1 MDISDFLQN
10 DAVITLRASSKKQLL
25 QDLAKQAKVLT
36 GLNDAK
42 IFEVLLE
49 REKLGSTGLGKGVAI
64 PHGKLSGLS
73 SLQGIFAK
81 LDKPIDFDSVDNSPV
96 DLVFL
101 LLAPEQAGADH
112 LTALARVSR
121 YLRNQDNCEKLRNTD
136 DQDGLYILLTQNELS
151 LIHI

>member
-10 DAVITLRASSKKQLL
+10 DAVITLRVSSKKQLL
-25 QDLAKQAKVLT
+25 QDLAKQAKILT

-81 LDKPIDFDSVDNSPV
+81 LEKPIDFDSVDNSPV

-136 DQDGLYILLTQNELS
+136 DQDGLYILLTQNEAQAA
-151 LIHI
+151 

>member
-10 DAVITLRASSKKQLL
+10 DAVITLRVSSKKQLL
-25 QDLAKQAKVLT
+25 QDLAKQAKILT

-136 DQDGLYILLTQNELS
+136 DQDGLYILLTQNEAQAA
-151 LIHI
+151 

>member
-1 MDISDFLQN
+1 M
-10 DAVITLRASSKKQLL
+10 
-25 QDLAKQAKVLT
+25 
-36 GLNDAK
+36 
-42 IFEVLLE
+42 
-49 REKLGSTGLGKGVAI
+49 AI

-121 YLRNQDNCEKLRNTD
+121 YLRKQDNCEKLRNTD
-136 DQDGLYILLTQNELS
+136 DQDGLYILLTQNEAQAA
-151 LIHI
+151 

>member
-10 DAVITLRASSKKQLL
+10 DAVITLRVSSKKQLL
-25 QDLAKQAKVLT
+25 QDLAKQAKILT

-81 LDKPIDFDSVDNSPV
+81 LEKPIDFDSVDNSPV

-121 YLRNQDNCEKLRNTD
+121 YLRKQDNCEKLRNTD
-136 DQDGLYILLTQNELS
+136 DQDGLYILLTQNEAQAA
-151 LIHI
+151 

>member
-101 LLAPEQAGADH
+101 L
-112 LTALARVSR
+112 
-121 YLRNQDNCEKLRNTD
+121 
-136 DQDGLYILLTQNELS
+136 
-151 LIHI
+151 

>member
-25 QDLAKQAKVLT
+25 QDLAKQAKILT

-121 YLRNQDNCEKLRNTD
+121 YLRKQDNCEKLRNTD
-136 DQDGLYILLTQNELS
+136 DQDGLYILLTQNEAQAA
-151 LIHI
+151 

>member
-36 GLNDAK
+36 GLNDSK

-121 YLRNQDNCEKLRNTD
+121 YLRKQDNCEKLRNTD
-136 DQDGLYILLTQNELS
+136 DQDRLYILLTQNEAQAA
-151 LIHI
+151 

>member
-25 QDLAKQAKVLT
+25 QDLAKQAKILT

-81 LDKPIDFDSVDNSPV
+81 LEKPIDFDSVDNSPV

-121 YLRNQDNCEKLRNTD
+121 YLRKQDNCEKLRNTD
-136 DQDGLYILLTQNELS
+136 DQDGLYILLTQNEAQAA
-151 LIHI
+151 

>member
-10 DAVITLRASSKKQLL
+10 DAVVKIRATSKKQLL

-36 GLNDAK
+36 GLNDDK
-42 IFEVLLE
+42 IFDVLLQ

-81 LDKPIDFDSVDNSPV
+81 LDKPIDFDSADNSPV

-112 LTALARVSR
+112 LTALARISR
-121 YLRNQDNCEKLRNTD
+121 YLRNQDNSEKLRNTD
-136 DQDGLYILLTQNELS
+136 DQDGLYILLTQNEAQAA
-151 LIHI
+151 

>member
-121 YLRNQDNCEKLRNTD
+121 YLRKQDNCEKLRNTD
-136 DQDGLYILLTQNELS
+136 DQDGLYILLTQNEAQAA
-151 LIHI
+151 

>member
-10 DAVITLRASSKKQLL
+10 DAVVKIRATSKKQLL

-36 GLNDAK
+36 GLNDDK
-42 IFEVLLE
+42 IFDVLLE

-81 LDKPIDFDSVDNSPV
+81 LDKPIDFDSADNSPV

-112 LTALARVSR
+112 LTALARISR

-136 DQDGLYILLTQNELS
+136 DQDGLYILLTQNEAQAA
-151 LIHI
+151 

>member
-10 DAVITLRASSKKQLL
+10 DAVVKIRATSKKQLL

-36 GLNDAK
+36 GLNDDK
-42 IFEVLLE
+42 IFDVLLQ

-81 LDKPIDFDSVDNSPV
+81 LDKPIDFDSADNSPV

-112 LTALARVSR
+112 LTALARISR

-136 DQDGLYILLTQNELS
+136 DQDGLYILLTQNEAQAA
-151 LIHI
+151 

>member
-36 GLNDAK
+36 GLNDSK

-121 YLRNQDNCEKLRNTD
+121 YLRKQDNCEKLRNTD
-136 DQDGLYILLTQNELS
+136 DQDGLYILLTQNEAQAA
-151 LIHI
+151 

>member
-10 DAVITLRASSKKQLL
+10 DAVITIRASSKKQLL
-25 QDLAKQAKVLT
+25 QDLAKQAKILT
-36 GLNDAK
+36 GLNDDK
-42 IFEVLLE
+42 IFDVLLQ

-112 LTALARVSR
+112 LTALARISR

-136 DQDGLYILLTQNELS
+136 DQDGLYVLLTQNEAQAA
-151 LIHI
+151 

>member
-10 DAVITLRASSKKQLL
+10 DAVITIRASSKKQLL
-25 QDLAKQAKVLT
+25 QDLAKQANILT
-36 GLNDAK
+36 GLNDDK
-42 IFEVLLE
+42 IFDVLLQ

-112 LTALARVSR
+112 LTALARISR

-136 DQDGLYILLTQNELS
+136 DQDGLYVLLTQNEAQAA
-151 LIHI
+151 

>member
-136 DQDGLYILLTQNELS
+136 DQDGLYILLTQNEAQAA
-151 LIHI
+151 

>member
-10 DAVITLRASSKKQLL
+10 DAVITLRVSSKKQLL
-25 QDLAKQAKVLT
+25 QDLAKQAKILT

-121 YLRNQDNCEKLRNTD
+121 YLRKQDNCEKLRNTD
-136 DQDGLYILLTQNELS
+136 DQDGLYILLTQNEAQAA
-151 LIHI
+151 

>member
-10 DAVITLRASSKKQLL
+10 DAVITLRVSSKKQLL
-25 QDLAKQAKVLT
+25 QDLAKQAKILT

-81 LDKPIDFDSVDNSPV
+81 LEKPIDFDSVDNSPV
-96 DLVFL
+96 DLVFP

-121 YLRNQDNCEKLRNTD
+121 YLRKQDNCEKLRNTD
-136 DQDGLYILLTQNELS
+136 DQDGLYILLTQNEAQAA
-151 LIHI
+151 